1 MEARARR
8 AGLAARIRSAI
19 KVRREISVVPS
30 DSIGRRALVA
40 VIAIMSFLAALT
52 LGAVILI
59 RGAAADWQ
67 SGVAREVTIQVR
79 PTAGADIEKEVAK
92 AVALARA
99 TRGVAEVRPYS
110 KEESARLL
118 EPWLGSGIALA
129 NLPVPR
135 LIAVKASAG
144 EAPDFTGLREA
155 LARQVVGAA
164 LDDHRT
170 FLERMRTMTASIMAA
185 GIGVLALVM
194 GATMLCVTFATRA
207 AMATNRPVIEVLH
220 FVGAKD
226 SFIAN
231 QFQQH
236 FLLLGL
242 KGAALGGGAAI
253 VVFAVS
259 ALIGHLLQATA
270 GEGPVS
276 ALLGGFTF
284 GLQGYAAI
292 FGLAVLIAA
301 VTAAASRVTVHRT
314 LHGMD

>member
-99 TRGVAEVRPYS
+99 MRGVAEVRPYS

-144 EAPDFTGLREA
+144 EAPDFAGLREA

-231 QFQQH
+231 QFQHH